1 MSWIA
6 QVGHVMR
13 KDARQW
19 HRQLWVYGLIVLVA
33 TAHAMGLFTNEF
45 GLLGTPVLV
54 IFGMVMVVSSVQAD
68 SPIQTNAFW
77 ASRPLYPSAVLCA
90 KMGLAVLVL
99 VIPGLLGEL
108 VGLIALHT
116 PAGLL
121 AGMLAGSATRYA
133 LWLLLAMV
141 LAAMTRDFRSVVVAA
156 LLIPMSLLV
165 LASIANSNSS
175 AFRSAG
181 QSRIL
186 LASLILLIVAGAVTL
201 LVRLFTVRSTR
212 RVLWVA
218 TAVVVA
224 MLTVTALMDFPS
236 QPAAPPAGVARP
248 VIHAVLG
255 PSTHGRAPGRF
266 ELRLSAEQLDSSART
281 ILFADSVVLHP
292 RGGGA
297 VRVGMVANEA
307 ALNVP
312 PLPTNSQLHWVGG
325 ADEPF
330 RSSALM
336 FDLSVD
342 QQRAIAPGLDSAELV
357 GRIELAVPVKVGT
370 LPLRVGSR
378 ITDDGTRIIEVP
390 NEHSTEAGSVSLSSF
405 AVASSRRVSAS
416 RFDQPIGYALS
427 LINEQRHE
435 AMRLSSRNSSN
446 GPDWVV
452 LPGIPVST
460 QIGRFVPAMPPDRAD
475 SAAQRDDSWFSAAK
489 LSIVRWQLLGSYR
502 VDVRVGI
509 QQSNPLDSPQAPS
522 KKSTAPVSSEYSAPT
537 TIRPSR

>member
-1 MSWIA
+1 
-6 QVGHVMR
+6 
-13 KDARQW
+13 
-19 HRQLWVYGLIVLVA
+19 
-33 TAHAMGLFTNEF
+33 
-45 GLLGTPVLV
+45 
-54 IFGMVMVVSSVQAD
+54 
-68 SPIQTNAFW
+68 
-77 ASRPLYPSAVLCA
+77 
-90 KMGLAVLVL
+90 
-99 VIPGLLGEL
+99 
-108 VGLIALHT
+108 
-116 PAGLL
+116 
-121 AGMLAGSATRYA
+121 
-133 LWLLLAMV
+133 
-141 LAAMTRDFRSVVVAA
+141 
-156 LLIPMSLLV
+156 
-165 LASIANSNSS
+165 
-175 AFRSAG
+175 
-181 QSRIL
+181 
-186 LASLILLIVAGAVTL
+186 
-201 LVRLFTVRSTR
+201 
-212 RVLWVA
+212 
-218 TAVVVA
+218 
-224 MLTVTALMDFPS
+224 
-236 QPAAPPAGVARP
+236 
-248 VIHAVLG
+248 
-255 PSTHGRAPGRF
+255 
-266 ELRLSAEQLDSSART
+266 
-281 ILFADSVVLHP
+281 
-292 RGGGA
+292 
-297 VRVGMVANEA
+297 
-307 ALNVP
+307 
-312 PLPTNSQLHWVGG
+312 
-325 ADEPF
+325 
-330 RSSALM
+330 M